1 MSKAIVLFS
10 GGKDSFYSLIR
21 AQEMSSIKY
30 LVSIKSPVG
39 DTQLHAGPEADEEL
53 RKTQLSLIG
62 LPHKEI
68 IISSHNLYLH
78 ELFVGLSKLITHDK
92 ITHIV
97 TGDLWHPYT
106 SGIGDMLAGAL
117 GVEIIRPSRDACS
130 SREKST
136 DYMNSVISNGIKSV
150 ILSVREGILLKDY
163 VGKEIDSAL
172 VNELQSQDIDPAAES
187 GEYQSFVLS
196 APNMKGEIFI
206 DDYTIELVP
215 GKNGKE
221 NFNRMLVRKY
231 HVEK

>member
-1 MSKAIVLFS
+1 MRKTIVLFS

-21 AQEMSSIKY
+21 AREMNDIEY
-30 LVSIKSPVG
+30 LVSIKSPIG
-39 DTQLHAGPEADEEL
+39 DTQLHAGPEADEKL

-68 IISSHNLYLH
+68 IINSNNLYLH
-78 ELFVGLSKLITHDK
+78 ELFVELNKLIIQDK

-130 SREKST
+130 SREKGAN
-136 DYMNSVISNGIKSV
+136 YMNSVISNRIKSV
-150 ILSVREGILLKDY
+150 ILSIREGNLSKDY
-163 VGKEIDSAL
+163 IGREINSAL
-172 VNELQSQDIDPAAES
+172 VNELQSQGIDPAAES

-196 APNMKGEIFI
+196 APNMRGEIFI
-206 DDYTIELVP
+206 DDYTIKLVP

-221 NFNRMLVRKY
+221 NFNRMIVKKY
-231 HVEK
+231 HVEN